1 MLKYQTLRQNIFTT
15 SDYNKFTY
23 EILDTKSKS
32 ENLAARSDVNAISK
46 RASKTK
52 ETFYLSFF
60 S

>member
-32 ENLAARSDVNAISK
+32 ENLATRSDVNAISK

>member
-1 MLKYQTLRQNIFTT
+1 MRQNIFTT

-32 ENLAARSDVNAISK
+32 ENLATRSDVNAISK